1 MELEIEK
8 EGVTE
13 NKKREGL
20 ILEELGVLEVIGSH
34 IIMVLGIR
42 K

>member
-34 IIMVLGIR
+34 TLLFIFD
-42 K
+42 